1 MVAIRDGMLA
11 TETVR
16 QSTLRTAEGED
27 EDGQPASDGATHHE
41 TFEELVVLDRAG
53 RVHIPPEILE
63 QLNIGRRARLE
74 VTEAGI
80 LIRPVVEV
88 TAEVEQ
94 TQVAGSETEQQGK
107 KPGRWQAI
115 FGRRTPKKDV

>member
-1 MVAIRDGMLA
+1 MLA

-16 QSTLRTAEGED
+16 QSTLRTAETEGA
-27 EDGQPASDGATHHE
+27 DGQLSAAEGAQFHE

-53 RVHIPPEILE
+53 RVHIPPELLE

-80 LIRPVVEV
+80 LIRPV
-88 TAEVEQ
+88 AEAAAQ
-94 TQVAGSETEQQGK
+94 TEQAHAAGTEHTRPEK
-107 KPGRWQAI
+107 KLGRWQAM
-115 FGRRTPKKDV
+115 FGRSRIQKDG